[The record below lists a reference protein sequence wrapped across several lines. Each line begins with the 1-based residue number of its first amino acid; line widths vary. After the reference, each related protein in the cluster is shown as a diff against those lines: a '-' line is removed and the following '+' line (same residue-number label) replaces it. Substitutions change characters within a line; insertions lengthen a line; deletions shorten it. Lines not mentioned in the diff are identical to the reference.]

1 MAEGHKPL
9 FLLEFMFGESAEAA
23 LHVASDRLQA
33 WAEAFEA
40 WMVPSQRSRIGIS
53 ESGSG
58 NMPPQQTSR
67 NKCGINLDRLWTWA
81 DAFDGPAL
89 QPITFFA
96 QSQSQKFAL
105 LTYRRSRVVE
115 QLGLGVN
122 FVTSNRS
129 FTYRCLCSGTA
140 IQNLQLV

>member
-1 MAEGHKPL
+1 MGEEHKPL
-9 FLLEFMFGESAEAA
+9 LLEYIFGENVETDP
-23 LHVASDRLQA
+23 DR
-33 WAEAFEA
+33 
-40 WMVPSQRSRIGIS
+40 
-53 ESGSG
+53 
-58 NMPPQQTSR
+58 SR

>member
-1 MAEGHKPL
+1 MEGEHNPL
-9 FLLEFMFGESAEAA
+9 LLEYICGDSVPQSYGINSNSAQDG
-23 LHVASDRLQA
+23 VPDRL
-33 WAEAFEA
+33 
-40 WMVPSQRSRIGIS
+40 
-53 ESGSG
+53 
-58 NMPPQQTSR
+58 
-67 NKCGINLDRLWTWA
+67 LTWA

-105 LTYRRSRVVE
+105 LTYRRSRIVE

>member
-1 MAEGHKPL
+1 MIKGD
-9 FLLEFMFGESAEAA
+9 ESRAQISIAA
-23 LHVASDRLQA
+23 GVHIWGNPVTSTGQARDRLRT
-33 WAEAFEA
+33 WAE
-40 WMVPSQRSRIGIS
+40 
-53 ESGSG
+53 
-58 NMPPQQTSR
+58 
-67 NKCGINLDRLWTWA
+67 
-81 DAFDGPAL
+81 AFDGPAL